1 MHNGMN
7 CLEYGG
13 GIFEKAVLISNE
25 FNYSLLSSSSDGI
38 SMLHISLASFIAFEL
53 NIVSSTLAGSTY
65 I

>member
-1 MHNGMN
+1 MN
-7 CLEYGG
+7 WLEYGG
-13 GIFEKAVLISNE
+13 VIFKIAVLISNE

-38 SMLHISLASFIAFEL
+38 SMLHISLACFIAFEL